1 MTNGWNFWR
10 LWIVACLL
18 IDAVLK
24 YSSSI
29 LSVICLTL
37 SAILSFYLHD
47 AIPARCL
54 SQIPVTGICKPVL
67 CRNGW
72 ADQAFFRVYWRF
84 ILQCIKGFGYFRKL
98 LSNSGL
104 RKVLSRHVDSCKFFL
119 AQFNWRPSPVYRTET
134 SVCKLNLKYLHTSPK
149 CRNWSCGPDHAQ
161 SSLDFTQPTSTRNL
175 NFLALAIPE
184 IFQGV

>member
-104 RKVLSRHVDSCKFFL
+104 RKVLSRHVDSCKFF
-119 AQFNWRPSPVYRTET
+119 S
-134 SVCKLNLKYLHTSPK
+134 SVQLTTVPGLSHWDFSLQTKFEI
-149 CRNWSCGPDHAQ
+149 
-161 SSLDFTQPTSTRNL
+161 SSYVSKM
-175 NFLALAIPE
+175 
-184 IFQGV
+184 